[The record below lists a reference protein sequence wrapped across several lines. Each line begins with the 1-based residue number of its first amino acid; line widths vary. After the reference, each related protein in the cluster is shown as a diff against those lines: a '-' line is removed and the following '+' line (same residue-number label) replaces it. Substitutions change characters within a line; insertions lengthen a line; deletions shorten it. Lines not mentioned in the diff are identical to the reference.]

1 MEKTSVKISSNRS
14 FGLLFFIVFLA
25 ISLWPLKSQEDL
37 RLWAFILALI
47 FFVLGILNSKFLTP
61 LNKLWMKFGIFL
73 GSIISPVVMGVVF
86 FMVVTPVGLIMR
98 FLGKDLLRINKSK
111 FVSTYW
117 ISREKQNN
125 TMKRQ
130 FQLWGF

>member
-1 MEKTSVKISSNRS
+1 MEKASVKISSNRS

-73 GSIISPVVMGVVF
+73 GSIISPFVMGVVF
-86 FMVVTPVGLIMR
+86 FMVVTPIGLIMR

-130 FQLWGF
+130 F

>member
-1 MEKTSVKISSNRS
+1 MENASIKMSSNRS

-25 ISLWPLKSQEDL
+25 ISLWPLISQGDL

-73 GSIISPVVMGVVF
+73 GSIISPFVMGVVF
-86 FMVVTPVGLIMR
+86 FMVVTPIGLIMR
-98 FLGKDLLRINKSK
+98 FLGKDLLRIKKSK

-130 FQLWGF
+130 F

>member
-1 MEKTSVKISSNRS
+1 MGNASIKMSSNRS

-61 LNKLWMKFGIFL
+61 LNKLWMKFGLFL
-73 GSIISPVVMGVVF
+73 GSIVAPFVMGVVF

-98 FLGKDLLRINKSK
+98 FLGKDLLRIKKSK

-117 ISREKQNN
+117 ISSEKQNN

-130 FQLWGF
+130 F

>member
-1 MEKTSVKISSNRS
+1 MEKVSVKISSNRS

-37 RLWAFILALI
+37 RLWAFILALV

-73 GSIISPVVMGVVF
+73 GSIISPFVMGVVF
-86 FMVVTPVGLIMR
+86 FMVVTPIGLIMR
-98 FLGKDLLRINKSK
+98 FLGKDLLRIKKSK

-117 ISREKQNN
+117 ISREKQSN
-125 TMKRQ
+125 TMKKQ
-130 FQLWGF
+130 F

>member
-1 MEKTSVKISSNRS
+1 MEKASVKISSNRS

-73 GSIISPVVMGVVF
+73 SSIISPFVMGVVF

-98 FLGKDLLRINKSK
+98 FLGKDLLRIKKSK

-130 FQLWGF
+130 F

>member
-1 MEKTSVKISSNRS
+1 MEKVSVKMSSNRS

-25 ISLWPLKSQEDL
+25 ISLWPLISQEDL
-37 RLWAFILALI
+37 RLWAFIIAII

-61 LNKLWMKFGIFL
+61 LNKLWMKFGLLL
-73 GSIISPVVMGVVF
+73 GSIVAPFVMGIVY

-98 FLGKDLLRINKSK
+98 SLGKDLLRIKKNKSA
-111 FVSTYW
+111 STYW
-117 ISREKQNN
+117 IAREKQND

-130 FQLWGF
+130 F

>member
-1 MEKTSVKISSNRS
+1 MEKASVKISSNRS

-73 GSIISPVVMGVVF
+73 GSIISPFVMGVVF

-98 FLGKDLLRINKSK
+98 FLGKDLLRIKKSK

-117 ISREKQNN
+117 ISREKQSN

-130 FQLWGF
+130 F

>member
-1 MEKTSVKISSNRS
+1 MEKASVKISSNRS

-73 GSIISPVVMGVVF
+73 GSIISPFVMGVVF
-86 FMVVTPVGLIMR
+86 FMVVTPIGLIMR
-98 FLGKDLLRINKSK
+98 FLGKDLLRIKKSK

-125 TMKRQ
+125 TMKKQ
-130 FQLWGF
+130 F

>member
-1 MEKTSVKISSNRS
+1 MERASVKISSNRS

-73 GSIISPVVMGVVF
+73 GSIVSPFVMGVVF

-98 FLGKDLLRINKSK
+98 SLGKDLLRINIVYK
-111 FVSTYW
+111 
-117 ISREKQNN
+117 KQKTGWNL
-125 TMKRQ
+125 K
-130 FQLWGF
+130 

>member
-1 MEKTSVKISSNRS
+1 MEKVSVKMPSNRS

-25 ISLWPLKSQEDL
+25 ISLWPLISQEDL
-37 RLWAFILALI
+37 RLWAFIIAVI

-61 LNKLWMKFGIFL
+61 LNKLWMKFGLFL
-73 GSIISPVVMGVVF
+73 GSIIAPLVMGVVF

-98 FLGKDLLRINKSK
+98 FLGKDLLRIKKSK

-117 ISREKQNN
+117 VSREKQNN

-130 FQLWGF
+130 F

>member
-1 MEKTSVKISSNRS
+1 MEKVSVKMSSNRS

-25 ISLWPLKSQEDL
+25 ISLWPLISQEDL
-37 RLWAFILALI
+37 RLWAFIIAII

-73 GSIISPVVMGVVF
+73 GSIISPFVMGVVF
-86 FMVVTPVGLIMR
+86 FMVVTPIGLIMR
-98 FLGKDLLRINKSK
+98 SIGKDLLRMKKSK
-111 FVSTYW
+111 SVSTYW
-117 ISREKQNN
+117 IDREKQNN

-130 FQLWGF
+130 F